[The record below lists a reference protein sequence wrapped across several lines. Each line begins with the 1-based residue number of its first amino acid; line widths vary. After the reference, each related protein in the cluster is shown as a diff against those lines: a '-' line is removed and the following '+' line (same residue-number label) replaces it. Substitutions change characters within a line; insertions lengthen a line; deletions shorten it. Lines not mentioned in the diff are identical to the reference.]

1 MTLSNLTTSGWV
13 FLALTLAVAL
23 AFVRG
28 LVKRNTSP
36 EQPLALAFMIAWLL
50 WLVTP

>member
-23 AFVRG
+23 AFVRS
-28 LVKRNTSP
+28 VAKRDSTP
-36 EQPLALAFMIAWLL
+36 DQHMALAVMIAWLL